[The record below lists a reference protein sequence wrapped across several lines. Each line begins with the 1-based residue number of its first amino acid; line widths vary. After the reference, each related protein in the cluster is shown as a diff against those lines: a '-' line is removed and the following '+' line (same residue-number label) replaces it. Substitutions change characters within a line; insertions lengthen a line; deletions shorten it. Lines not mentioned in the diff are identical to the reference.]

1 MPAAN
6 KDLVFVH
13 LNEVTGPVQDIDTR
27 NKVRAHVM
35 RDFQRKRHHKP
46 KASKSNKRS
55 LLPTLKTDLI
65 EVDTQKRQ
73 SLSPVYLGT
82 SSDDDPE
89 ASITMMRLLDPQFL
103 GELELFNTLPIASSP
118 RLQLLIHYYNEVL
131 VNRLI
136 PVDPKNKWFNYAI
149 TDPALFHGIM
159 LHTAMHHRLVHGE
172 NDEAEQ
178 LQFKGN
184 TIKMVEERLEDPVLS
199 RSDDTIGAVVCLV
212 LLENQEGNVTLSNIH
227 MNGLERMVA
236 LRGGIDNLGLAGI
249 LRRKILWL
257 LDPHAYS

>member
-184 TIKMVEERLEDPVLS
+184 TIKMVEGRLEDPVLS
-199 RSDDTIGAVVCLV
+199 RSDDTIGAVKKYS
-212 LLENQEGNVTLSNIH
+212 QQVTL
-227 MNGLERMVA
+227 V
-236 LRGGIDNLGLAGI
+236 
-249 LRRKILWL
+249 
-257 LDPHAYS
+257 